1 MTFREQL
8 KSSRE
13 EYWNDK
19 ITRSISQI
27 TDFLST
33 YQQYDE
39 FVTEYYH
46 IKLIAKL
53 DADGDIGIAC
63 KINDKLMFIEDEIAQ
78 VSDEDKVSP
87 DMMFCWIKNITGL
100 LTYSRWV
107 RSKLEEM
114 EFNIIYLCDEEF
126 KLGNGQERVFLQ
138 AWLELN

>member
-8 KSSRE
+8 KSLRE

-19 ITRSISQI
+19 IKRSISQI

-39 FVTEYYH
+39 FVTEYYD

-53 DADGDIGIAC
+53 DANGDIGIAC

-87 DMMFCWIKNITGL
+87 DMMLCWIKTITGL

-107 RSKLEEM
+107 RSKLQEM
-114 EFNIIYLCDEEF
+114 EFNIIYFCDEEF
-126 KLGNGQERVFLQ
+126 KLDNGEERVFLQ
-138 AWLELN
+138 AWIELN